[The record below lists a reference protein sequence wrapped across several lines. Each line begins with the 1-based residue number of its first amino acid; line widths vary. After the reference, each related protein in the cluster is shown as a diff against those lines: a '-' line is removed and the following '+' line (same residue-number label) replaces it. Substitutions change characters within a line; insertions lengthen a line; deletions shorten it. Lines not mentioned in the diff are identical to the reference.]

1 VTRAARLESRR
12 AGRRSLALAAG
23 LALAPLAA
31 HASEAEGGGSL
42 VWHVV
47 NLLLVIAVIV
57 YFARTPVLRFF
68 AERRQRIED
77 GIDSA
82 QRELRAAEQ
91 RLAECQ
97 QRVARLDEELEEIRR
112 AVRVQAE
119 NESARLLSDARATAE
134 RIRRDTL
141 AAAEQEVRHARDVL
155 RAETAD
161 LAVKL
166 AADLLRAQVGD
177 ADRVRLADEFVQRVE
192 QTPPAAGR

>member
-1 VTRAARLESRR
+1 VTAA
-12 AGRRSLALAAG
+12 ARSLALAAV
-23 LALAPLAA
+23 LASVPLSAQ
-31 HASEAEGGGSL
+31 ASEAEGGGSI

-57 YFARTPVLRFF
+57 YFARTPVVRFF
-68 AERRQRIED
+68 ADRRQKIED
-77 GIDSA
+77 GIESA
-82 QRELRAAEQ
+82 RRELEAAQQ

-112 AVRVQAE
+112 TVRTQAE
-119 NESARLLSDARATAE
+119 NESVRLVADARATAE

-141 AAAEQEVRHARDVL
+141 AAAEQEVRHAREVL

-166 AADLLRAQVGD
+166 AGDLLRNQVGD

-192 QTPPAAGR
+192 RTTPPAGR